1 MPKETFHKLKSNK
14 KQQFIEA
21 AVKEFSSH
29 NYDQASI
36 NVIIKQLGI
45 ARGSVYQY
53 FNDKL
58 DLWLFL
64 KEHCEQVKLSYIQSI
79 NRFEYPDFWSYYK
92 ALYIHGIDFDLEQT
106 HCSQFLYRIGF
117 KETSEEVAPYI
128 HSWKTKAS
136 EVFTQWV
143 EFEKLQGTFNP
154 EVSTPIAVH
163 FLLTISMS
171 VAELLQSKYKV
182 NFEEN
187 IKTGKALFGNNKDE
201 LIQAVDELVTL
212 LQKALS

>member
-1 MPKETFHKLKSNK
+1 MPKETFLKLKSNK
-14 KQQFIEA
+14 KQRFIEA
-21 AVKEFSSH
+21 AVQEFASH

-92 ALYIHGIDFDLEQT
+92 ALYIHGIDFDLEQSQ
-106 HCSQFLYRIGF
+106 CSQFLYRIGF
-117 KETSEEVAPYI
+117 KENSEEVAPYI

-143 EFEKLQGTFNP
+143 DFEKIQGTFNP

-171 VAELLQSKYKV
+171 IADLLQSKYKV

-187 IKTGKALFGNNKDE
+187 LKKGQALFGNNKEE
-201 LIQAVDELVTL
+201 LIEAVDELVTL